1 MSNENQSEIVAE
13 NETETQINPIE
24 LIDDVSKNLAKLKEL
39 VGILPKKEKKA
50 KKKSEKVI
58 LKLPKWVYMKEGY
71 LYKSKVE
78 GGVKTELKKYI
89 METLLH

>member
-1 MSNENQSEIVAE
+1 MSDETQ
-13 NETETQINPIE
+13 TETQINPIE

-39 VGILPKKEKKA
+39 VGIVPKKKEKKE

-58 LKLPKWVYMKEGY
+58 LKLPKYVYMKEGY

-78 GGVKTELKKYI
+78 GGEKTELKKYLLDV
-89 METLLH
+89 LLH